1 MFLVGKNDPTK
12 LKEQFAT
19 KLVKVFL
26 HDCEEFVSA
35 DSDVTFPVGQAQFTF
50 KDFLRPFCRELKLR
64 SDIFPMKKSLVDN
77 TLNLDLNTTAR
88 KNEKTVDKCS
98 PYLAKMTYAVLQ
110 ANLSFPIG
118 TFDEQ

>member
-1 MFLVGKNDPTK
+1 
-12 LKEQFAT
+12 
-19 KLVKVFL
+19 
-26 HDCEEFVSA
+26 
-35 DSDVTFPVGQAQFTF
+35 
-50 KDFLRPFCRELKLR
+50 
-64 SDIFPMKKSLVDN
+64 MKKSLVDN